1 MTALTLKAVS
11 KSFGDS
17 LVLND
22 ISLSLAAGSFTALLG
37 PSGCGK
43 TTLLRLIAG
52 LEQPSAGA
60 VMFDGVTMA
69 DATHSV
75 PPEKRCLGIVFQS
88 YALWPHMSVA
98 GNVAYPLQGLGLR
111 REMIR
116 SRVDEALAMVAL
128 GGLGDRHVDSLS
140 GGQRQRVALAR
151 CLVNGTRL
159 ILLDEPLANLDVH
172 LRASMLDV
180 FADIHQRTGATVVFI
195 THDQSE
201 ALALADTVVVLD
213 GGRMQ
218 QSGRPETIY
227 AEPANAMVAGFV
239 GEGCLVQADVR
250 SGTGTLGSID
260 FTVRGVGEGRQQIL
274 IRPHAIRTV
283 ASGLPVR
290 VERRRYS
297 GTSYETMLRLDS
309 GAMLIADLAQK
320 ADIGSII
327 SIAVDDAW
335 IVPR

>member
-1 MTALTLKAVS
+1 MTAVKLKAVS

-22 ISLSLAAGSFTALLG
+22 ISLSLATGSFTALLG

-52 LEQPSAGA
+52 FEQPSTGA
-60 VMFDGVTMA
+60 VVFDGVTMA
-69 DATHSV
+69 DGKHSV
-75 PPEKRCLGIVFQS
+75 PPEKRSVGIVFQS

-98 GNVAYPLQGLGLR
+98 GNVAYPLKGLGLS
-111 REMIR
+111 RETIR
-116 SRVDEALAMVAL
+116 ARVDEALAMVAL
-128 GGLGDRHVDSLS
+128 RGFGDQHVDSLS

-151 CLVNGTRL
+151 CLVNGTKL

-180 FADIHQRTGATVVFI
+180 FADIHQRTGATIVFV

-213 GGRMQ
+213 GGRIQ

-239 GEGCLVQADVR
+239 GDGRVIEADVR
-250 SGTGTLGSID
+250 GGMARLGPID
-260 FTVRGVGEGRQQIL
+260 FSVRGVGEGRQQL
-274 IRPHAIRTV
+274 LVRPHAIRTT
-283 ASGLPVR
+283 SDGLPVR

-297 GTSYETMLRLDS
+297 GTGYETMLRLDD
-309 GAMLIADLAQK
+309 GAMLIADLAERVE
-320 ADIGSII
+320 IGSAI
-327 SIAVDDAW
+327 SIAIDDAW

>member
-1 MTALTLKAVS
+1 MTAITLKAVS

-69 DATHSV
+69 NAQHSV
-75 PPEKRCLGIVFQS
+75 PPEKRSLGIVFQS
-88 YALWPHMSVA
+88 YALWPHLSVA
-98 GNVAYPLQGLGLR
+98 GNVAYPLKGLGLS
-111 REMIR
+111 RETIS

-128 GGLGDRHVDSLS
+128 GGYGDRHVDSLS

-180 FADIHQRTGATVVFI
+180 FADVHQRTGATVVFV

-213 GGRMQ
+213 GGRIQ
-218 QSGRPETIY
+218 QSGQPETIY
-227 AEPANAMVAGFV
+227 AEPVNKMVASFV
-239 GEGCLVQADVR
+239 GEGCLIEADVL
-250 SGTGTLGSID
+250 GGIATLGSMD
-260 FTVRGVGEGRQQIL
+260 FILRGVGEGRQQIL

-283 ASGLPVR
+283 ANGLPVR
-290 VERRRYS
+290 VERRRYR
-297 GTSYETMLRLDS
+297 GTSYETMLRLNS
-309 GAMLIADLAQK
+309 GAMLIAHLAQK
-320 ADIGSII
+320 ADIGSIV
-327 SIAVDDAW
+327 SIAIDDAW
-335 IVPR
+335 VVPR

>member
-1 MTALTLKAVS
+1 MTTVSLKAVS
-11 KSFGDS
+11 KRFGNS

-52 LEQPSAGA
+52 LEQPSAGD
-60 VMFDGVTMA
+60 VVFDGITMA
-69 DATHSV
+69 DATHAV
-75 PPEKRCLGIVFQS
+75 PPEKRGLGIVFQS

-98 GNVAYPLQGLGLR
+98 QNVAYPLKGSRLPS
-111 REMIR
+111 ETIR
-116 SRVDEALAMVAL
+116 SRADDALATVAL
-128 GGLGDRHVDSLS
+128 AGYGDRHVDSLS

-151 CLVNGTRL
+151 CLVNGTKL

-180 FADIHQRTGATVVFI
+180 FADIHQRTGATIVFV

-201 ALALADTVVVLD
+201 ALTLADTVVVLD
-213 GGRMQ
+213 GGRIQ
-218 QSGRPETIY
+218 QSGPPETVY

-239 GEGCLVQADVR
+239 GEGSLLEADVLG
-250 SGTGTLGSID
+250 GTATVGKMR
-260 FTVRGVGEGRQQIL
+260 FPVRGTGEGRQQL
-274 IRPHAIRTV
+274 LVRSHAIRV
-283 ASGLPVR
+283 AAEGLPAR
-290 VERRRYS
+290 VERRRY
-297 GTSYETMLRLDS
+297 GGVSYETALRLDN
-309 GAMLIADLAQK
+309 GAMLVASLPEK
-320 ADIGSII
+320 ADIGSTV
-327 SIAVDDAW
+327 SIVVDDAW